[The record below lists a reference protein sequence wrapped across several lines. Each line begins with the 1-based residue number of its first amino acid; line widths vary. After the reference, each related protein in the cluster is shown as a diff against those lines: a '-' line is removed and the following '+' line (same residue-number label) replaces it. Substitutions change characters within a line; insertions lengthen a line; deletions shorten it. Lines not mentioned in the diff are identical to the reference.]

1 MNDYIEIRLEG
12 GEFALPVEI
21 GGCMED
27 KRNRGWWPATR
38 QGEGPTRK
46 CERCGAEYV
55 PNSRNQK
62 YCDECKNRR
71 VR

>member
-1 MNDYIEIRLEG
+1 MNDIIEIRLEG
-12 GEFALPVEI
+12 GEVALPVEI
-21 GGCMED
+21 GASMEE

-38 QGEGPTRK
+38 RGEGPTRK
-46 CERCGAEYV
+46 CERCGKEYA

-62 YCDECKNRR
+62 YCDECKGKR

>member
-1 MNDYIEIRLEG
+1 MDMMEIRLEG

-21 GGCMED
+21 GGEME
-27 KRNRGWWPATR
+27 KANRNWWPATR
-38 QGEGPTRK
+38 RGEKTRT
-46 CERCGAEYV
+46 CGRCGAEYV

-71 VR
+71 AR

>member
-1 MNDYIEIRLEG
+1 MDMMEIRLEG

-21 GGCMED
+21 GGGMD
-27 KRNRGWWPATR
+27 RKNRGWWPATR

-46 CERCGAEYV
+46 CERCGKEYE

-62 YCDECKNRR
+62 YCDDCRAKR
-71 VR
+71 VTR